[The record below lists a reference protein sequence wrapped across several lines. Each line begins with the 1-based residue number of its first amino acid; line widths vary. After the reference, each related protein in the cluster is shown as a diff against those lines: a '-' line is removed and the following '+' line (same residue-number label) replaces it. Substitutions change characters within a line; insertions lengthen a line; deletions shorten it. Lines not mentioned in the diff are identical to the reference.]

1 MPALMVSRSL
11 LFKIDLARLPPAFSP
26 ALDAMVT
33 QPATVVI
40 QRVTRR
46 VCRIILK
53 SVTFL
58 SRTVDMALQ
67 PKIIN

>member
-11 LFKIDLARLPPAFSP
+11 LFKIAPARLLPAFSP
-26 ALDAMVT
+26 ALDTMVT

-46 VCRIILK
+46 VCRTTLEI
-53 SVTFL
+53 VTFL
-58 SRTVDMALQ
+58 LRTIDMALQ